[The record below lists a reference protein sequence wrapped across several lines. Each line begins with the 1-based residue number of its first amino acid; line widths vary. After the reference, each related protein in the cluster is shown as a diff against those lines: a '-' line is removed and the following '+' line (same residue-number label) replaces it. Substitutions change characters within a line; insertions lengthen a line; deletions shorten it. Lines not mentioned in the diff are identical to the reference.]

1 MLTMHRRTKALQISP
16 DVKRRVWERDG
27 RCILCH
33 RPGSPDAHYIPRSQG
48 GLGIEKNIVTL
59 CQSCHMAYDQGFA
72 RRELGIEIRA
82 YLMKCYPDWDEADL
96 VYRKG

>member
-1 MLTMHRRTKALQISP
+1 MHRRTKALQISP

-48 GLGIEKNIVTL
+48 GLGV
-59 CQSCHMAYDQGFA
+59 
-72 RRELGIEIRA
+72 EIRA